1 MELIVESRMTLPADR
16 LAHRLGSRLLAAVLV
31 LASTLVTSPSG
42 VAAAETTRPDLLP
55 DCAYGASAPG
65 LRGFES
71 RVQRDAWSYADGVSG
86 ATAADRLTAARTFAA
101 AEAGYVYGLPL
112 VDLHDT
118 VRQFR
123 FRNTIVSVAALSTP
137 ATRNVVSPNV
147 DTAYSVGWLSLT
159 QGPLVIDVPDTGGR
173 FYTFQFMDAF
183 TNSFAYVGSGVTG
196 TKAGSYLLAPP
207 GWSGE
212 VPAGM
217 HVVRSPT
224 NTIWLLGRTLVEDA
238 ADMKRVKPLLEKYT
252 ATPLEAWRLG
262 ERGKSIVFD
271 NPPPRQQK
279 AATPQGTDFIA
290 ALNQETTIDPP
301 PSAQR
306 CVLKALAPAGVKQ
319 PDTSPGA
326 VVAADTLN
334 AVGNP
339 PGSATD
345 SPQNRAVGAGT
356 AAAVRLIT
364 GAADRYRA
372 TTSAGNR
379 GWSVMV
385 DPWIG
390 DFGRQYLGRAVIAT
404 DLLGANVP
412 RIATYPTSYSDSRGR
427 PLSGKHR
434 YAITFPKGQL
444 PPVRAF
450 WSLTMY
456 QSDNYLYA
464 NAIDRYAVGDRDRGL
479 RRNADGSLTIFV
491 QHAKPRG
498 AKARANWL
506 PAPAG
511 AFHLILRLYLPKRSA
526 LDRTYRIPPFVREG

>member
-1 MELIVESRMTLPADR
+1 MTLPADR
-16 LAHRLGSRLLAAVLV
+16 LAYRFRNRVLAALVVLASV
-31 LASTLVTSPSG
+31 LASTLVTSPLG
-42 VAAAETTRPDLLP
+42 AAAAETTRPDLLP

-71 RVQRDAWSYADGVSG
+71 RVRRDAWGYADGLADASG
-86 ATAADRLTAARTFAA
+86 ADRRTAARTFAA
-101 AEAGYVYGLPL
+101 AEVGYVYGLPL
-112 VDLHDT
+112 VELHDT

-123 FRNTIVSVAALSTP
+123 FRNTIVSVAALTTP
-137 ATRNVVSPNV
+137 ESRRVVSPNV

-159 QGPLVIDVPDTGGR
+159 QGPLVIDVPNTAGR

-207 GWSGE
+207 GWSGH
-212 VPAGM
+212 VPEGV
-217 HVVRSPT
+217 HLLRSPT
-224 NTIWLLGRTLVEDA
+224 NTVWLLGRTLVDDA
-238 ADMKRVKPLLEKYT
+238 ADLKRVKPLLEKYT
-252 ATPLEAWRLG
+252 ATPLDAWRLG
-262 ERGKSIVFD
+262 VRGKSVVFD
-271 NPPPRQQK
+271 NPPPQPRK
-279 AATPQGTDFIA
+279 PATPQGTDFVA
-290 ALNQETTIDPP
+290 TLNQETTIDPP
-301 PSAQR
+301 PSAQA
-306 CVLKALAPAGVKQ
+306 CLLKALAPAGVEQ

-326 VVAADTLN
+326 VVAADTAN
-334 AVGNP
+334 QVGNP
-339 PGSATD
+339 PGSNADT
-345 SPQNRAVGAGT
+345 PQNRAVGAGT
-356 AAAVRLIT
+356 SAAVKLIR
-364 GAADRYRA
+364 GAANRYRA

-390 DFGRQYLGRAVIAT
+390 DFGRKYLGRAVIAT

-412 RIATYPTSYSDSRGR
+412 RIATYPTSYSDRRGR
-427 PLSGKHR
+427 PLNGRHR
-434 YAITFPKGQL
+434 YTITFPKGHL

-456 QSDNYLYA
+456 KRDNYLYD
-464 NAIDRYAVGDRDRGL
+464 NEIDRYAVGDRDRGL

-511 AFHLILRLYLPKRSA
+511 SFHLILRLYLPKWSA
-526 LDRTYRIPPFVREG
+526 LNGTYRIPPFVRAD